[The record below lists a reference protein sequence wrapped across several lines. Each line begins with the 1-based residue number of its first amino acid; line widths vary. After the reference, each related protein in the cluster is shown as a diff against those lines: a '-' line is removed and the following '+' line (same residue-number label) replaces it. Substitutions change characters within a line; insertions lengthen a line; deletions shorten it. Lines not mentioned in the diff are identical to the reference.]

1 MFAFMGHRLSHS
13 GFSLY
18 GMGSVKKTSQD
29 VILSSLTKQHVL
41 MVCAIKRGQK
51 SGQKVVKKGSFFS
64 SWGGV
69 KSAEIARS
77 TLCKSAHRL
86 PVSDQ
91 ERGAFARVFGK
102 NFSHHLLIYC
112 LVYTPT

>member
-13 GFSLY
+13 GFSLF
-18 GMGSVKKTSQD
+18 GMGSVKKD
-29 VILSSLTKQHVL
+29 VTRRHFEQSYETACLT
-41 MVCAIKRGQK
+41 VCAVKRGQK
-51 SGQKVVKKGSFFS
+51 MVKKRGQKVPKIASL
-64 SWGGV
+64 GGV

-91 ERGAFARVFGK
+91 ERGAFCTVFGK

-112 LVYTPT
+112 LVYSPL